1 MDPLQKVLC
10 KLFFCRSVKNR
21 LATAMQPGTRNVAN
35 GSVLKD
41 QKKYRRGPEASPYVH
56 EGVHPVKCN
65 ARFWNR
71 QPHLWMP
78 QLCTARNFLFR
89 RVWRCL
95 PKNSATLVR
104 SLPVQTGLLAKS
116 GVQTVLL
123 QGRSNTGLA
132 TANATRGNAGTRNV
146 ANGSVLKDQKK
157 IRRGPGASPYVREGV
172 HPVKCN
178 ARFLNRQPH
187 LWMPQLCIARNF
199 LFRRGGDASQ
209 KTLPL
214 WYDLFRSF
222 AGPVKH
228 RSSNS
233 KCNQRQCRD
242 QECCKWVR
250 AKRSKKIPARPR
262 GEPIR
267 A

>member
-1 MDPLQKVLC
+1 MPPKKLRHFGTISSGPNRSSC
-10 KLFFCRSVKNR
+10 KKWCANCSFAGPVKHRSSNSKCNQRQCR
-21 LATAMQPGTRNVAN
+21 
-35 GSVLKD
+35 D
-41 QKKYRRGPEASPYVH
+41 QECYKWVRAKRSKKIPARPRGDPYVH

-78 QLCTARNFLFR
+78 QLC
-89 RVWRCL
+89 
-95 PKNSATLVR
+95 
-104 SLPVQTGLLAKS
+104 
-116 GVQTVLL
+116 
-123 QGRSNTGLA
+123 
-132 TANATRGNAGTRNV
+132 
-146 ANGSVLKDQKK
+146 
-157 IRRGPGASPYVREGV
+157 
-172 HPVKCN
+172 
-178 ARFLNRQPH
+178 
-187 LWMPQLCIARNF
+187 IARNF

-209 KTLPL
+209 KTPPL
-214 WYDLFRSF
+214 WYDLFRSKPSSCKKWCANCSF